1 MKTALSRRRP
11 RVEVGVVDPS
21 LHCRFVPDFTQRNA
35 RYLAA
40 ATGADSLWTIDHLIG
55 LFPSSVWKPESVGG
69 ARIAPHADAYYDP
82 WTLLGHA
89 AARTRWRRLRL
100 GVGVTDAG
108 RRHPAV
114 TAQAA
119 ATLHHLSGGRAI
131 LGIGPGERENN
142 EPYGVDWSR
151 PVARF
156 EEAVATIRA
165 LWASR
170 GEPISRD
177 SEFFPLRDAV
187 FALPPHR
194 GTWPEIWMGAHGP
207 RMLRA
212 AGRYADAWL
221 PAFPSS
227 PAEYGDKLSVIRS
240 AAADAGR
247 DPASIRAAG
256 WMFVVTARTP
266 AIVDELLGSPVI
278 RAYSLAASA
287 RAWARHGVDHPLGPT
302 FSGAQDILPQ
312 TIDEATALEYGR
324 RVPDALIRDWLLVG
338 TPAEVLDQLAE
349 RREHG
354 LTYVVMIDLGACHPR
369 LSAGLRTAASFAK
382 VVRGVRR
389 L

>member
-1 MKTALSRRRP
+1 MARVKT
-11 RVEVGVVDPS
+11 GIVDPG
-21 LHCRFVPDFTQRNA
+21 LHSRYAPDFTQRTA
-35 RYLAA
+35 KFVAA
-40 ATGADSLWTIDHLIG
+40 TTGADSLWVIDHLIG
-55 LFPSSVWKPESVGG
+55 LFPSSVWKPSHVGG
-69 ARIAPHADAYYDP
+69 ARIAPAADAFYEP
-82 WTLLGHA
+82 WTLLGRA
-89 AARTRWRRLRL
+89 AARNRWSRLRL

-119 ATLHHLSGGRAI
+119 ATLHLLSGGRAI

-142 EPYGVDWSR
+142 EPYGVDWQR

-165 LWASR
+165 LWESN

-194 GTWPEIWMGAHGP
+194 GTRPELWMGAHGP
-207 RMLRA
+207 RMLRLT
-212 AGRYADAWL
+212 GRFADAWL

-227 PAEYGDKLSVIRS
+227 PAEYRDKLDTIQT
-240 AAADAGR
+240 AASDAGR
-247 DPASIRAAG
+247 DPAAVRAAG
-256 WMFVVTARTP
+256 WHWIITAKSQT
-266 AIVDELLGSPVI
+266 IVDEILDSAVI
-278 RAYSLAASA
+278 RAYALAASA
-287 RAWARHGVDHPLGPT
+287 QAWARHGVEHPLGPT

-324 RVPDALIRDWLLVG
+324 RAPRSLIRDVFQVG
-338 TPAEVLDQLAE
+338 TPEEVLDQFAE
-349 RREHG
+349 RRDHG
-354 LTYVVMIDLGACHPR
+354 LTYAVMVDLGACHPR
-369 LSAGLRTAASFAK
+369 LRTGLGTGSSFAK
-382 VVRGVRR
+382 VARGVRR